1 MDLVLVLA
9 QEKPPVSLSDWI
21 FERYPPAVA
30 IPAYIVALFVVGFVL
45 EKVTV
50 ALVRQ
55 ITSRTKTKVDDALA
69 DGLPSVLRPAI
80 VLAGLHIAVNV
91 LLRELKGEGSEL
103 TPMGRRVEV
112 TLSILTI
119 LILTVCLARV
129 ASRMVDV
136 WVEVEPSR
144 AQVGP
149 TVKFCIKILAV
160 PVAGLLAARV
170 LEVEL
175 SGVLQTLGLV
185 SIAVGLAL
193 QDTLKNLAAGVQL
206 VLDRP
211 IRVGDFVEV
220 DKSARGT
227 VLEIGLRSTKIQSP
241 ENNTIIIPNAVIAN
255 AVVTNVDHTDRSTVQ
270 TFDIGVAYGSDTRRV
285 QAVLEDVVAQA
296 AKDLPGVLPETLP
309 VNVRDFGESA
319 INFTVRVRFRQFV
332 GRGPL
337 VTEMYHRFYARLH
350 AEGIEIPF
358 PTRTLHVRNDDGTNA
373 AASAPSSP

>member
-1 MDLVLVLA
+1 MEFVFVLA
-9 QEKPPVSLSDWI
+9 EGTPRVSVADWI

-30 IPAYIVALFVVGFVL
+30 IPAFILTLFGVGFVL
-45 EKVTV
+45 EKAIV
-50 ALVRQ
+50 AAVRQ
-55 ITSRTKTKVDDALA
+55 VTSRTKTKVDDALA

-80 VLAGLHIAVNV
+80 FLAGLHIAVNV
-91 LLRELKGEGSEL
+91 VLREMNGEGSEL
-103 TPMGRRVEV
+103 TPMGRRIEV

-119 LILTVCLARV
+119 VVLTICLARV

-136 WVEVEPSR
+136 WVEVDPSR
-144 AQVGP
+144 ARVGP
-149 TVKFCIKILAV
+149 TVKFCIKLVAV
-160 PVAGLLAARV
+160 PFAGLLAARV
-170 LEVEL
+170 LEVQL

-206 VLDRP
+206 VMDRP

-241 ENNTIIIPNAVIAN
+241 ENNTVIIPNAVIAN
-255 AVVTNVDHTDRSTVQ
+255 AIVTNVDHTDRSMVQ

-296 AKDLPGVLPETLP
+296 AKDLPGVLPEPLP
-309 VNVRDFGESA
+309 VNVRDFGESSV
-319 INFTVRVRFRQFV
+319 NFTVRVRFRQFA
-332 GRGPL
+332 GRLPL
-337 VTEMYHRFYARLH
+337 VTEVYHRIYARLQ
-350 AEGIEIPF
+350 AEGIEIPY
-358 PTRTLHVRNDDGTNA
+358 PTRTVHVRNDGA
-373 AASAPSSP
+373 SSEAASAPSSP